1 MSTPIGYFLVLSG
14 ILFAIGSV
22 GVLVRRNALLI
33 FMSVELQ
40 LNAVNLSL
48 VAFSRMHN
56 SLNGQVLAFF
66 SMVVAAA
73 EVVVGLAI
81 IVAIYRR
88 TRSVNVDR
96 AETLRG

>member
-1 MSTPIGYFLVLSG
+1 VSTPIGYFLVLSG

-88 TRSVNVDR
+88 TRTVNVDR

>member
-14 ILFAIGSV
+14 VLFAIGSV